1 MVPNINE
8 DHINYGTE
16 VNDERTKEAYWMC
29 LAFLIYDDLKKKNP
43 TSVQDNQ
50 TLSSNLDFAF
60 TDLSQ
65 YESRGYWL
73 RHDLL
78 DILDLLAPYEQ
89 DWLDYPQQE
98 RERIERAILH
108 LNEFCKTCWYW
119 LDLLINRI
127 DKVDR
132 F

>member
-8 DHINYGTE
+8 DHINYGAE

-65 YESRGYWL
+65 YESRAYWL

>member
-1 MVPNINE
+1 
-8 DHINYGTE
+8 
-16 VNDERTKEAYWMC
+16 KEAYWIC

-43 TSVQDNQ
+43 TSVQENQ
-50 TLSSNLDFAF
+50 TLSFCVHRSP
-60 TDLSQ
+60 Q

-73 RHDLL
+73 WHDLL

-89 DWLDYPQQE
+89 DWLVYPQQE
-98 RERIERAILH
+98 RERNERAILH

>member
-1 MVPNINE
+1 MAPNINE
-8 DHINYGTE
+8 DRINYGAE
-16 VNDERTKEAYWMC
+16 VNDERTREAYWIC

-50 TLSSNLDFAF
+50 TLSSNLDCAI

-73 RHDLL
+73 WHDLV
-78 DILDLLAPYEQ
+78 DILDLLARYEQ
-89 DWLDYPQQE
+89 DWIDYPQQE
-98 RERIERAILH
+98 RERIERATLH
-108 LNEFCKTCWYW
+108 PNELCKTCRYW
-119 LDLLINRI
+119 LDLLINGI
-127 DKVDR
+127 DEVYR

>member
-8 DHINYGTE
+8 HHINYGAE
-16 VNDERTKEAYWMC
+16 VKDKRGLLDMLSIFNLRWSEEKESNISTRQSDVVVKSRFC
-29 LAFLIYDDLKKKNP
+29 IYR
-43 TSVQDNQ
+43 
-50 TLSSNLDFAF
+50 
-60 TDLSQ
+60 SQ
-65 YESRGYWL
+65 YESHGYRLW
-73 RHDLL
+73 HDFL

-98 RERIERAILH
+98 RERIERAIMH

>member
-8 DHINYGTE
+8 DHINYGAE
-16 VNDERTKEAYWMC
+16 VNDERTKEAYWIC

-73 RHDLL
+73 WHDLL
-78 DILDLLAPYEQ
+78 DILDLLAPYEH

-108 LNEFCKTCWYW
+108 PNEFCKTCWYW

-127 DKVDR
+127 DKVDKC
-132 F
+132 

>member
-8 DHINYGTE
+8 DHINYDAE
-16 VNDERTKEAYWMC
+16 VNDERTKEAYWIC

-73 RHDLL
+73 WRNLL

-119 LDLLINRI
+119 LDLLIIGI
-127 DKVDR
+127 DEVDR

>member
-1 MVPNINE
+1 MTPNINE
-8 DHINYGTE
+8 DHINYGAE
-16 VNDERTKEAYWMC
+16 VNDERTKEAYWIC

-50 TLSSNLDFAF
+50 MMSNLDCAF

-65 YESRGYWL
+65 YESHGYWL
-73 RHDLL
+73 WHDLR

-89 DWLDYPQQE
+89 DGINYPQQE

-108 LNEFCKTCWYW
+108 PNEFCQTCWYW
-119 LDLLINRI
+119 LDLLINGI

>member
-8 DHINYGTE
+8 DHINYGAE
-16 VNDERTKEAYWMC
+16 VNDERTKEAYWIC
-29 LAFLIYDDLKKKNP
+29 LAFLIHDDLKKKNP
-43 TSVQDNQ
+43 TSAQDNQ

-65 YESRGYWL
+65 YESRGYQLW
-73 RHDLL
+73 HDFL

-108 LNEFCKTCWYW
+108 LNEFCKTSWYW
-119 LDLLINRI
+119 LHLLINRI